1 MSCHDGRGQLDP
13 RFVHHFV
20 VDHDRAQ
27 GAVDRLGDPRY
38 AATAIDATNPQ
49 AIVDLARIEE
59 ADVILNACDP
69 RLNPP
74 IFQAAF
80 EAGCTYIDMAATLS
94 SPHPE
99 KPHELTGVKLGDAQF
114 EKAGDWEAKAGLS
127 ANEYMAEA
135 VEEKIARESGDYDV
149 PSFMD
154 KRFSQIIDELK
165 ALSTNVASLEVVTV
179 AGNDTIMN
187 LTRGDSYLL
196 DDDDGELASAP

>member
-1 MSCHDGRGQLDP
+1 VTRLAVKIRLHTDTKE
-13 RFVHHFV
+13 
-20 VDHDRAQ
+20 RA
-27 GAVDRLGDPRY
+27 GYWA
-38 AATAIDATNPQ
+38 
-49 AIVDLARIEE
+49 
-59 ADVILNACDP
+59 
-69 RLNPP
+69 
-74 IFQAAF
+74 
-80 EAGCTYIDMAATLS
+80 
-94 SPHPE
+94 
-99 KPHELTGVKLGDAQF
+99 
-114 EKAGDWEAKAGLS
+114 AKAGLS